1 MARVAAHLLI
11 SVCCMLAVNANAMT
25 CVNVNVKITAL
36 STSSYLGRWYNMY
49 VNNARFNG
57 SCIVADYS
65 AVSGYTDVIAL
76 INQGEYTSFGY
87 ANTTGF
93 AVQSANPSEIGFF
106 DVQQGN
112 GASAPTTPQTY
123 GAPNYEIME
132 LGPVVDG
139 LYDYSIITSPDGT
152 LFVIAR
158 DVERFVDD
166 YQIDVLSKL
175 STWGF
180 TGVVSTPQ
188 DGCTYPATPVANGD
202 SGTTDKLRANYQWYE
217 ILGSILYVEWG
228 IIHIMAMVMILV
240 SSSKNNLS
248 ETYKGLY
255 DQYIADS
262 NNAKEYENMAGK
274 WPKHAGRVHMQ
285 HAINLGVAGVLACLA
300 PALIASAAWSRFL
313 WIFALVPWLF
323 DVAYWI
329 CLDVPELVG
338 IPGQLQTYIVSGGLF
353 CFAFSV
359 NIRFNGQGQYAP
371 GDFEKWAMY
380 IVPCILFALGLI
392 QKIFGLAGCNVF
404 RFLICG
410 ENSNTEDLS
419 PRHQEPKEPEDGQAQ
434 TAMPSMGGGGGK
446 GDNAL
451 TV

>member
-1 MARVAAHLLI
+1 VTSYDI
-11 SVCCMLAVNANAMT
+11 ST
-25 CVNVNVKITAL
+25 
-36 STSSYLGRWYNMY
+36 
-49 VNNARFNG
+49 
-57 SCIVADYS
+57 
-65 AVSGYTDVIAL
+65 
-76 INQGEYTSFGY
+76 
-87 ANTTGF
+87 
-93 AVQSANPSEIGFF
+93 
-106 DVQQGN
+106 
-112 GASAPTTPQTY
+112 
-123 GAPNYEIME
+123 
-132 LGPVVDG
+132 
-139 LYDYSIITSPDGT
+139 
-152 LFVIAR
+152 
-158 DVERFVDD
+158 
-166 YQIDVLSKL
+166 SKL
-175 STWGF
+175 SNTLPWSSTIADLVATTSLGGDGILIYDDAFWISVQQASNKTLGGQIYKCSPVSDPICSHVSDVRAADLQIQTSSVTDTAHGF
-180 TGVVSTPQ
+180 SVALIAPGFEAQTFLVPLKSTE
-188 DGCTYPATPVANGD
+188 DR
-202 SGTTDKLRANYQWYE
+202 LRANYQWYE